1 VITPLSAGTFL
12 INEALLSKS
21 SMESIA
27 VTSSNPSIFDPKE
40 KQKAIYLYYDS
51 QYSDEAL
58 DIYSE
63 EWQER
68 ILYWHQKAIDNA
80 ATNLRSEQNLENL
93 DFGSFFLAHPIAAF
107 SLWQLLQACYE
118 LDVAVCGNSKADLD
132 EIESWQKLNPF
143 KYLRDHAVQDKWRVS
158 LELFKAQIKAKSE
171 DTDVQEESWELRM
184 HDILIGVEKFETA
197 FESLQ
202 ENFKTNLARE
212 KSADWMIARI
222 DEDIGKRFSMIHRLL
237 DFKESELAG
246 TLPAEETDGL
256 DPLQSAPADSHV
268 AFEAPKPKKRW
279 SFKKNQDKSR
289 RPSASEPKSPRPAR
303 TMSIPKSLNLKSGIS
318 ALKEKFRKP
327 KSTKSRDSR

>member
-1 VITPLSAGTFL
+1 
-12 INEALLSKS
+12 
-21 SMESIA
+21 MDSIA
-27 VTSSNPSIFDPKE
+27 VASSDAAIFDPKE

-68 ILYWHQKAIDNA
+68 ILYWHQKAIDS
-80 ATNLRSEQNLENL
+80 ATTTLSSEKNLENL
-93 DFGSFFLAHPIAAF
+93 DFGGFFLAHPIAAF
-107 SLWQLLQACYE
+107 SLWQLLQSCYE
-118 LDVAVCGNSKADLD
+118 LDVAVCGNSKADLN
-132 EIESWQKLNPF
+132 EIESWQKMNPF
-143 KYLRDHAVQDKWRVS
+143 KYLRDRSVQDKWRAS

-171 DTDVQEESWELRM
+171 DMDVQEESWELRM

-202 ENFKTNLARE
+202 ENFKANLAGKRF
-212 KSADWMIARI
+212 ADWMIARI

-237 DFKESELAG
+237 EFKESELGDANF
-246 TLPAEETDGL
+246 AEDTDEPGPL
-256 DPLQSAPADSHV
+256 DPAQADIHV

-279 SFKKNQDKSR
+279 SFRKNQDKPR

-303 TMSIPKSLNLKSGIS
+303 TMSIPKALNLKSGIS
-318 ALKEKFRKP
+318 ALKEKFQKP
-327 KSTKSRDSR
+327 KNTKSRKAR

>member
-1 VITPLSAGTFL
+1 LLHFLYISRVITPLSAGTFL

-143 KYLRDHAVQDKWRVS
+143 KYLRDHAVQDKWRAS

-184 HDILIGVEKFETA
+184 HDILVGVEKFETA

-202 ENFKTNLARE
+202 ENFKANLAGE

-256 DPLQSAPADSHV
+256 DPRELVHSAGPDILLMISVQSARADSHV
-268 AFEAPKPKKRW
+268 AFEASKPKKRW
-279 SFKKNQDKSR
+279 SFKKNPDKSR
-289 RPSASEPKSPRPAR
+289 RPSG
-303 TMSIPKSLNLKSGIS
+303 M
-318 ALKEKFRKP
+318 
-327 KSTKSRDSR
+327 

>member
-1 VITPLSAGTFL
+1 MVACSIFYISQVIAASSAGTLL
-12 INEALLSKS
+12 INETFLSKS

-27 VTSSNPSIFDPKE
+27 VTSSNTSIFDPKE

-80 ATNLRSEQNLENL
+80 ATNLSSEENLENL

-118 LDVAVCGNSKADLD
+118 LDIAVCGNSKADLD

-143 KYLRDHAVQDKWRVS
+143 KYLRDHAVQEKWRAS

-171 DTDVQEESWELRM
+171 DADVQEESWELRM
-184 HDILIGVEKFETA
+184 HDILVGVEKFETA

-202 ENFKTNLARE
+202 ENFKANLAGE

-237 DFKESELAG
+237 DFKESEFAG

-256 DPLQSAPADSHV
+256 DPRELVQHCGPDILLISSVQSAPGDSHV

-279 SFKKNQDKSR
+279 SFKRNQDKSR
-289 RPSASEPKSPRPAR
+289 RPSG
-303 TMSIPKSLNLKSGIS
+303 M
-318 ALKEKFRKP
+318 
-327 KSTKSRDSR
+327 

>member
-1 VITPLSAGTFL
+1 
-12 INEALLSKS
+12 
-21 SMESIA
+21 MESIA

-80 ATNLRSEQNLENL
+80 ATNLSSEQNLENL

-143 KYLRDHAVQDKWRVS
+143 KYLRDHAVQEKWRAS

-171 DTDVQEESWELRM
+171 DTEVQEESWELRM
-184 HDILIGVEKFETA
+184 HDILVGVEKFETA

-202 ENFKTNLARE
+202 ENFKANLAGE

-256 DPLQSAPADSHV
+256 DLRELVHSAPV
-268 AFEAPKPKKRW
+268 CVR
-279 SFKKNQDKSR
+279 
-289 RPSASEPKSPRPAR
+289 
-303 TMSIPKSLNLKSGIS
+303 I
-318 ALKEKFRKP
+318 
-327 KSTKSRDSR
+327 RDAILDFNVL

>member
-1 VITPLSAGTFL
+1 
-12 INEALLSKS
+12 
-21 SMESIA
+21 MESIG
-27 VTSSNPSIFDPKE
+27 VTTSDPDIFDPKE

-80 ATNLRSEQNLENL
+80 ETTLSSKKNLENL
-93 DFGSFFLAHPIAAF
+93 DFGGFFLAHPIAAF
-107 SLWQLLQACYE
+107 SLWQLLQSCYE

-132 EIESWQKLNPF
+132 QIESWQKMNPF
-143 KYLRDHAVQDKWRVS
+143 KYLRDHSVQDKWRAS

-171 DTDVQEESWELRM
+171 DMDVQEESWELRM

-202 ENFKTNLARE
+202 ENFRANLAGQ
-212 KSADWMIARI
+212 KFADWMIARI

-237 DFKESELAG
+237 EFKESELGDIGLAQDIDELG
-246 TLPAEETDGL
+246 PCEWNQNISLHGNANLTQWTLL
-256 DPLQSAPADSHV
+256 LQIFMLHL
-268 AFEAPKPKKRW
+268 KPKNPKRGGL
-279 SFKKNQDKSR
+279 SKRIKINHGGHPVCKFLFKK
-289 RPSASEPKSPRPAR
+289 PAC
-303 TMSIPKSLNLKSGIS
+303 LDL
-318 ALKEKFRKP
+318 
-327 KSTKSRDSR
+327 